1 MLAGPAPV
9 DGGTLT
15 AMSVRLPLFPLNTVL
30 FPHMPAGLHIFEERY
45 REMIRDCQ
53 EQGTSFGVIGIREGL
68 EVGRAALPF
77 SVGTLAQIHEL
88 EALDDGRYNLVV
100 AGASRFRV
108 ESLSL
113 ERSYLVGTHQLPRGH
128 PRRRGGH
135 PPAGA
140 ARVAR
145 LQRVHRRAAQPRRRQ
160 RRRGRAAG
168 ALPDDPELLSYLIA
182 ASLNVEVN
190 RRQELLEE
198 DSVSGRLRKCLQVL
212 RRESVFLAQMLAR
225 RDHNIVPV
233 SLN

>member
-1 MLAGPAPV
+1 
-9 DGGTLT
+9 
-15 AMSVRLPLFPLNTVL
+15 MSVRLPLFPLNTVL

-77 SVGTLAQIHEL
+77 SVGTLAQINEL

-113 ERSYLVGTHQLPRGH
+113 ERSYLVGRISYLEDTRGDE
-128 PRRRGGH
+128 
-135 PPAGA
+135 A
-140 ARVAR
+140 AIPLLAERTS
-145 LQRVHRRAAQPRRRQ
+145 RAFREYT
-160 RRRGRAAG
+160 AAVRNLADDG
-168 ALPDDPELLSYLIA
+168 TEDERSDLPDDPELLSYLVA
-182 ASLNVEVN
+182 GSLNVEVN

-198 DSVSGRLRKCLQVL
+198 DSVSGRLHKCLRVL

>member
-1 MLAGPAPV
+1 MA
-9 DGGTLT
+9 
-15 AMSVRLPLFPLNTVL
+15 VRLPLFPLNTVL

-53 EQGTSFGVIGIREGL
+53 EQRTSFGIVGIREGV
-68 EVGRAALPF
+68 EVGRAAFPF

-88 EALDDGRYNLVV
+88 EALDDGRFNLVV

-113 ERSYLVGTHQLPRGH
+113 DRAYLVGRISYLEDTRGDE
-128 PRRRGGH
+128 
-135 PPAGA
+135 A
-140 ARVAR
+140 AIPE
-145 LQRVHRRAAQPRRRQ
+145 LSRRAA
-160 RRRGRAAG
+160 RAFTEYSSALRNLADESG
-168 ALPDDPELLSYLIA
+168 EEEDHEPLPDDPELLSYLIA

-212 RRESVFLAQMLAR
+212 RRESVFLSQMLAR
-225 RDHNIVPV
+225 RDHSVVPV

>member
-1 MLAGPAPV
+1 MP
-9 DGGTLT
+9 
-15 AMSVRLPLFPLNTVL
+15 VRLPLFPLNTVL

-68 EVGRAALPF
+68 EVGRAAFPF
-77 SVGTLAQIHEL
+77 SVGTLAQIHEV

-108 ESLSL
+108 ESLAL
-113 ERSYLVGTHQLPRGH
+113 DRAYLVGSIRYLEDTRGDE
-128 PRRRGGH
+128 
-135 PPAGA
+135 A
-140 ARVAR
+140 AIPKLA
-145 LQRVHRRAAQPRRRQ
+145 HRASRAFEEYMTALRNLADEPGEDDQPEP
-160 RRRGRAAG
+160 
-168 ALPDDPELLSYLIA
+168 LPDDPELLSYLIA

-212 RRESVFLAQMLAR
+212 RRESVFLTQMLAR

>member
-1 MLAGPAPV
+1 MP
-9 DGGTLT
+9 
-15 AMSVRLPLFPLNTVL
+15 VRLPLFPLNTVL

-68 EVGRAALPF
+68 EVGRSVLPF

-108 ESLSL
+108 ESMSL
-113 ERSYLVGTHQLPRGH
+113 ERPYLVGAISYLEDTRGDESLI
-128 PRRRGGH
+128 PELAER
-135 PPAGA
+135 A
-140 ARVAR
+140 ARAFTEYTASLRNLADTNVGEDE
-145 LQRVHRRAAQPRRRQ
+145 Q
-160 RRRGRAAG
+160 GDE
-168 ALPDDPELLSYLIA
+168 LPDDPELLSYLIA

-198 DSVSGRLRKCLQVL
+198 DSVSGRLRRCLQVL
-212 RRESVFLAQMLAR
+212 RRESIFLTQMLAR

>member
-1 MLAGPAPV
+1 
-9 DGGTLT
+9 
-15 AMSVRLPLFPLNTVL
+15 MSVRLPLFPLNTVL
-30 FPHMPAGLHIFEERY
+30 FPHMPTGLHIFEERY

-53 EQGTSFGVIGIREGL
+53 AQGTSFGVIGIREGL
-68 EVGRAALPF
+68 EVGRVALPF

-113 ERSYLVGTHQLPRGH
+113 ERAYLVGSISYLEDTRGDEAAI
-128 PRRRGGH
+128 PEL
-135 PPAGA
+135 A
-140 ARVAR
+140 ARAAR
-145 LQRVHRRAAQPRRRQ
+145 AFAEYT
-160 RRRGRAAG
+160 AG
-168 ALPDDPELLSYLIA
+168 LRNLADDREPEAEDASLPEDPELLSYLIA

-198 DSVSGRLRKCLQVL
+198 DSVSGRLRMCLRVL
-212 RRESVFLAQMLAR
+212 RRETVFLAQMLAR
-225 RDHNIVPV
+225 RDHSIVPV

>member
-1 MLAGPAPV
+1 MP
-9 DGGTLT
+9 
-15 AMSVRLPLFPLNTVL
+15 VRLPLFPLNTVL

-53 EQGTSFGVIGIREGL
+53 QQGTSFGVVGIREGL

-88 EALDDGRYNLVV
+88 EALDDGGFTLVV

-113 ERSYLVGTHQLPRGH
+113 NRSYLVGTIRYLEDTRGDEAAI
-128 PRRRGGH
+128 PDLARRTVN
-135 PPAGA
+135 AFSEY
-140 ARVAR
+140 
-145 LQRVHRRAAQPRRRQ
+145 RAALRNLADETGDVEEPE
-160 RRRGRAAG
+160 
-168 ALPDDPELLSYLIA
+168 ALPDDPELLSYTVA

-212 RRESVFLAQMLAR
+212 RRESVFLTQMLAR

>member
-1 MLAGPAPV
+1 
-9 DGGTLT
+9 
-15 AMSVRLPLFPLNTVL
+15 MSVRLPLFPLNTVL

-53 EQGTSFGVIGIREGL
+53 AQGTSFGVIGIREGL

-88 EALDDGRYNLVV
+88 EALDDGRFNLVV
-100 AGASRFRV
+100 AGVSRFRV
-108 ESLSL
+108 ESMSL
-113 ERSYLVGTHQLPRGH
+113 ERSYLVGSIRYLEDTRGDESAI
-128 PRRRGGH
+128 PGLAQR
-135 PPAGA
+135 A
-140 ARVAR
+140 ARAFTNYTAALRNLAEDSDEDEVA
-145 LQRVHRRAAQPRRRQ
+145 
-160 RRRGRAAG
+160 

-198 DSVSGRLRKCLQVL
+198 DSVSGRLRRCLQVL
-212 RRESVFLAQMLAR
+212 RREFVFLTQMLGR
-225 RDHNIVPV
+225 RDHTIVPV

>member
-1 MLAGPAPV
+1 
-9 DGGTLT
+9 
-15 AMSVRLPLFPLNTVL
+15 MSVQLPLFPLNTVL

-53 EQGTSFGVIGIREGL
+53 ELGTSFGVIGIREGL
-68 EVGRAALPF
+68 EVGRAAFPF

-113 ERSYLVGTHQLPRGH
+113 DRAYLVGSISYLEDTRGEEAAI
-128 PRRRGGH
+128 PDLARRTAR
-135 PPAGA
+135 AFLAYA
-140 ARVAR
+140 AAVRNLADEGDDE
-145 LQRVHRRAAQPRRRQ
+145 QPD
-160 RRRGRAAG
+160 
-168 ALPDDPELLSYLIA
+168 LPDDPELLSYLVA

-198 DSVSGRLRKCLQVL
+198 DSVSGRLRKCLRVL
-212 RRESVFLAQMLAR
+212 RRESVFLEQMLAR

>member
-1 MLAGPAPV
+1 V
-9 DGGTLT
+9 
-15 AMSVRLPLFPLNTVL
+15 SVRLPLFPLNTVL

-53 EQGTSFGVIGIREGL
+53 DRGTSFGVIGIREGL
-68 EVGRAALPF
+68 EAGRAALPF

-88 EALDDGRYNLVV
+88 EALEDGRFNLVV

-113 ERSYLVGTHQLPRGH
+113 ERAYLVGRISYLEDTRGDEAAI
-128 PRRRGGH
+128 PELVRRTTRAFSEYTVALRNLADDTNEEE
-135 PPAGA
+135 PA
-140 ARVAR
+140 
-145 LQRVHRRAAQPRRRQ
+145 
-160 RRRGRAAG
+160 
-168 ALPDDPELLSYLIA
+168 ALPDDPELLSYLVA

-198 DSVSGRLRKCLQVL
+198 DSVSGRLRRCLQVL
-212 RRESVFLAQMLAR
+212 RRESLFLTQMLGR
-225 RDHNIVPV
+225 RDHSIVPV

>member
-1 MLAGPAPV
+1 
-9 DGGTLT
+9 
-15 AMSVRLPLFPLNTVL
+15 MSVRLPLFALNTVL

-45 REMIRDCQ
+45 REMIRDCE
-53 EQGTSFGVIGIREGL
+53 EQGTSFGVIAIREGL

-108 ESLSL
+108 ESLVR
-113 ERSYLVGTHQLPRGH
+113 ERSYLVGTISYLEDTRGDEAAI
-128 PRRRGGH
+128 
-135 PPAGA
+135 AGLA
-140 ARVAR
+140 
-145 LQRVHRRAAQPRRRQ
+145 RRAAH
-160 RRRGRAAG
+160 AFTEYTAG
-168 ALPDDPELLSYLIA
+168 LRNLADEAESETETTALPDDPELLSYLIA

-212 RRESVFLAQMLAR
+212 RRESVFLTQMLAR

>member
-1 MLAGPAPV
+1 
-9 DGGTLT
+9 
-15 AMSVRLPLFPLNTVL
+15 MSVRLPLFPLNTVL

-53 EQGTSFGVIGIREGL
+53 DRGTSFGVIGIREGL

-88 EALDDGRYNLVV
+88 EALEDGRFNLVV

-113 ERSYLVGTHQLPRGH
+113 ERAYLVGRISYLEDTRGDEAAI
-128 PRRRGGH
+128 PELARRTTRAFTEYTVALRNLADDAAEEE
-135 PPAGA
+135 PA
-140 ARVAR
+140 
-145 LQRVHRRAAQPRRRQ
+145 
-160 RRRGRAAG
+160 
-168 ALPDDPELLSYLIA
+168 ALPDDPELLSYLVA

-198 DSVSGRLRKCLQVL
+198 DSVSGRLRRCLQVL
-212 RRESVFLAQMLAR
+212 RRESLFLTQMLGR
-225 RDHNIVPV
+225 RDHSIVPV